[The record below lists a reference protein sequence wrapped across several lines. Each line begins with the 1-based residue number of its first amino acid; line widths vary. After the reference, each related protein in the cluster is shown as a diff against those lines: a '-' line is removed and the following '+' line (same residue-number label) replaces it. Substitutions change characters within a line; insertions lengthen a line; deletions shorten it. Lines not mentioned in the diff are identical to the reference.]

1 MSQLPD
7 DFDPQLPDANPIKPA
22 NSSLNKNALQGNE
35 NSAVQGNE
43 NQAILGNS
51 NTVFYGN
58 NNQIQF
64 VVPTN
69 QKLQQQQT
77 EREIPPL
84 LPYLVN
90 RRQQEYELEKAIKK
104 LIEKAPL
111 SPLICI
117 IHGDEFQ
124 SHDKF
129 LERLHTVLL
138 PRFLGQDSI
147 KKYYLPSPPKFKNY
161 HEISDYL
168 RNRLAEI
175 VIQRSSA
182 SLEEINAFFNNYPIP
197 ILIYTC
203 LFTEQL
209 QKPESETLHNLL
221 NFWQTLPIQINQ
233 NLIICILIQYQ
244 IRRKKRTKKSDI
256 ISLFF
261 RFIIYFFKLDRYQRV
276 NQKIS
281 QQIELL
287 SQSNF
292 DNFNRLSGLVLPELT
307 GVNRGDV
314 EDWVRMEY
322 TQNVIGE
329 AMADKLIKEIRE
341 LFYEWE
347 EQNSSNTM
355 PMGDLAENLMKL
367 LKSNL
372 SGEGEI
378 T

>member
-7 DFDPQLPDANPIKPA
+7 DFDPQLPDANPIKQA
-22 NSSLNKNALQGNE
+22 DSYINKNAVQGNE
-35 NSAVQGNE
+35 NSTVQGNK

-64 VVPTN
+64 VFPITK
-69 QKLQQQQT
+69 KLQQQQP
-77 EREIPPL
+77 ERQIPSL

-90 RRQQEYELEKAIKK
+90 RSKQEYELEKGIKK
-104 LIEKAPL
+104 LVEKAPI

-129 LERLHTVLL
+129 LERLHKVSL
-138 PRFLGQDSI
+138 PKFLGQDSI
-147 KKYYLPSPPKFKNY
+147 KQYHLPSPPKLKNS
-161 HEISDYL
+161 HEFSDYL
-168 RNRLAEI
+168 RNKLADI

-182 SLEEINAFFNNYPIP
+182 SLEEINAFFNECTIP
-197 ILIYTC
+197 ILIHTH
-203 LFTEQL
+203 LLTEQL
-209 QKPESETLHNLL
+209 QKQEFSTLHNLL
-221 NFWQTLPIQINQ
+221 NFWHTWPIQIEQ
-233 NLIICILIQYQ
+233 NLIICIFIKYQ
-244 IRRKKRTKKSDI
+244 IKRKNQTKNSDI

-261 RFIIYFFKLDRYQRV
+261 SFVNYFFKQYRYQRV
-276 NQKIS
+276 NQKIY
-281 QQIELL
+281 QHIETL
-287 SQSNF
+287 SLSNF
-292 DNFNRLSGLVLPELT
+292 EKFNRLSGLVLPELT
-307 GVNRGDV
+307 GVNRGEV

-341 LFYEWE
+341 LFHKWE
-347 EQNSSNTM
+347 EQNSSNTI
-355 PMGDLAENLMKL
+355 PMDDLADNLIKL